1 MEELNNCSRE
11 ELITIVLMMQGQ
23 LDTLNENIERLIE
36 QVRIANSYRFGKHT
50 ETLDSIDGQLSFFD
64 EAENCCN
71 LSVPEPAA
79 EEVLPSRRNHKKKG
93 QRETDLK
100 DFPEEILPP
109 YQVSTEELDTFYG
122 AGNWRRMKD
131 ETYKRLRHEPES
143 WTVEVHTVEVYVGT
157 GGDHQDEFLR
167 GKRPKDLLRGS
178 IVTPSLLASIL
189 NVKYVNSSA
198 LHRVEQEFQRNG
210 VNISRQTMSNWII
223 RCAEKYFAPFVDRM
237 KQELLSLPVTQSDE
251 TPTQVI
257 GDSDRPNSKCY
268 MWVHRSGEFYKER
281 PVVIYEYQ
289 KGRDHE
295 KPLEF
300 YRNYKGVLVTDS
312 LEQYHLLDKKLPGV
326 TNANCWAHARRAF
339 ADAVKAADKKDP
351 LSDETPTQVIGDS
364 DRPNS
369 KCYMWVHRSGEFY
382 KERPVVIY
390 EYQKGRDHEKP
401 LEFYRNYKGVLVTDS
416 LEQYHLLDK
425 KLPGVT
431 NANCWAHA
439 RRAFADAVKAADKK
453 DPLSVKNSVAYQAL
467 QKIAEFYRIDTE
479 LKELPATDR
488 LTQRQTRIKPL
499 VEDFFAWAK
508 QQAAECTVP
517 PKSRTGQGLNFVI
530 HQENY
535 LKVFL
540 TDGDIPIDNS
550 ASERAI
556 RTFCI
561 GKKNWMF
568 HNTAKGAGASA
579 LVYSISETAKLNN
592 LRPYYYFRHILTELP
607 KYCDEKGNID
617 PAKLDQLM
625 PWAEELPEECRKP
638 RRS

>member
-1 MEELNNCSRE
+1 MADRHTLEELNNCSRE

-64 EAENCCN
+64 EAESCCD

-223 RCAEKYFAPFVDRM
+223 RCAEKYFEPFVDRM

-312 LEQYHLLDKKLPGV
+312 LAQYHLLDKKLPGV

-339 ADAVKAADKKDP
+339 ADAVKAADKK
-351 LSDETPTQVIGDS
+351 
-364 DRPNS
+364 N
-369 KCYMWVHRSGEFY
+369 
-382 KERPVVIY
+382 
-390 EYQKGRDHEKP
+390 
-401 LEFYRNYKGVLVTDS
+401 
-416 LEQYHLLDK
+416 
-425 KLPGVT
+425 
-431 NANCWAHA
+431 
-439 RRAFADAVKAADKK
+439 
-453 DPLSVKNSVAYQAL
+453 PLSVKNSVAYQAL

-508 QQAAECTVP
+508 QQAAECAVP
-517 PKSRTGQGLNFVI
+517 PKSRTGQGLNFII

-568 HNTAKGAGASA
+568 HNTAKGARASA

-592 LRPYYYFRHILTELP
+592 LRPYYYFRYILTELP
-607 KYCDEKGNID
+607 KCCDEKGNID